1 MTIFG
6 LGRNLLPGDRRELH
20 DEKLHSF
27 YSSFNNVID
36 QNKQTEMCQTCSIH
50 VGNENMHTKF
60 WLINLMGVFYF
71 KRTVV
76 NWVYTGNIF

>member
-36 QNKQTEMCQTCSIH
+36 
-50 VGNENMHTKF
+50 
-60 WLINLMGVFYF
+60 
-71 KRTVV
+71 
-76 NWVYTGNIF
+76 